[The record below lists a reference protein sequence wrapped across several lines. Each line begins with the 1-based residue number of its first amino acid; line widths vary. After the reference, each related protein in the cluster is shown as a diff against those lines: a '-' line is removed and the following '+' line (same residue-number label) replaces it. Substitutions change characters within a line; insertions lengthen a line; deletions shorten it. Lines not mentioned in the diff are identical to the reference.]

1 MSIAWKALN
10 DVQWMNIVNHD
21 HCHESSDKDDAINL
35 VFKMTEAKVKE
46 ANEPAIDQMERE
58 LRAAHRL
65 IACFERLQVGCQGD
79 WSGYQN
85 GNGTNVGDAIER
97 ARKQYYKVKGKV

>member
-1 MSIAWKALN
+1 
-10 DVQWMNIVNHD
+10 MNTQLSYDMRVDIV
-21 HCHESSDKDDAINL
+21 A
-35 VFKMTEAKVKE
+35 
-46 ANEPAIDQMERE
+46 QERE
-58 LRAAHRL
+58 LRAARRL